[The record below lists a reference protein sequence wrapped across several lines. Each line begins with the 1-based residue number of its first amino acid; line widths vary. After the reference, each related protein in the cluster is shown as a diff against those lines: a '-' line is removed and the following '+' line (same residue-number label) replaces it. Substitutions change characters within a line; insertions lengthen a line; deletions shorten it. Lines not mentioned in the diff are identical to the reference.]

1 MSVDFRVAQE
11 TGFCNIY
18 PPTCNQI
25 FKHYEFHFTK
35 PIMSILVYISTTAGK
50 IKRSSLEVLSHCR
63 KQAEALNLGLA
74 AVVLDENAAPYAET
88 LQSYGAAKI
97 YTVSHPI
104 FKNHLNAPV
113 TEALL
118 KVIGTEKP
126 RVFACASTEGTKD
139 VLGALSVKTGAAT
152 LPDVAGFEVTAGDVK
167 AVRPVMAAKILS
179 ENSASGQLVL
189 VSVRSGSYD
198 AVPAAVTAE
207 TVSVDFAP
215 TDFGQM
221 LREVLSS
228 AGDKVDLSEA
238 NVVVAAGRGIKDEE
252 GRKLVEDLAEA
263 LGAAIG
269 ASRAVVENGL
279 FPATAQIGQTG
290 KVVSPELYFAVG
302 ISGAVQH
309 TAGMTNSKIIVA
321 INKDADAPIFQLATY
336 GLVGDLYKILPLLTE
351 EIRKIKAA

>member
-1 MSVDFRVAQE
+1 
-11 TGFCNIY
+11 
-18 PPTCNQI
+18 
-25 FKHYEFHFTK
+25 
-35 PIMSILVYISTTAGK
+35 MSILVYISTTAGK

-63 KQAEALNLGLA
+63 TQAKAHNLSVA
-74 AVVLDENAAPYAET
+74 AVVLDENAGTYTET
-88 LQSYGAAKI
+88 LQSYGAEKI
-97 YTVSHPI
+97 YCVSNPV
-104 FKNHLNAPV
+104 FKTHLNAPV
-113 TEALL
+113 TDALL
-118 KVIGTEKP
+118 NVIEMESP

-139 VLGALSVKTGAAT
+139 VLGALAVKTGAAT
-152 LPDVAGFEVTAGDVK
+152 LPDVASFEVTADSVE
-167 AVRPVMAAKILS
+167 ALRPVMAAKILS
-179 ENSASGQLVL
+179 QNSAKGDLIL

-198 AVPAAVTAE
+198 ASPSPVVAE
-207 TVSVDFAP
+207 TIEVDFTP
-215 TDFGQM
+215 SDFGQI

-252 GRKLVEDLAEA
+252 GRKLVEDLADA